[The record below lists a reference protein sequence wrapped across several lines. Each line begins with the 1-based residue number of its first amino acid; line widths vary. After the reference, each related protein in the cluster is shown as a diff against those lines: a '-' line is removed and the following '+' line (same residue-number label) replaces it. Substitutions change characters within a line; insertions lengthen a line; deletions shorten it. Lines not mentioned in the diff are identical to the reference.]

1 MAPTVN
7 RVPKTIS
14 KANKRHPV
22 PSGFTLI
29 EVLLVLAIISMV
41 MAVGLPA
48 ISRVTIFRLN
58 STARQF
64 SGLIKTIRNDA
75 ILLNQ
80 AHRLVLNLDKKTYW
94 VEAQTR
100 GGLLNEL
107 EPQGKKKGKDAPP
120 SSFSIADKYSK
131 EARPMPAGV
140 EMSGVYKEKEGQR
153 TDGVVYLHFF
163 PNGIND
169 AAIMYLQKEAS
180 PETTLSLLVRPTSGR
195 VDMFREKLKD
205 LNARPQQQ

>member
-1 MAPTVN
+1 MGPTVN
-7 RVPKTIS
+7 RVPTTIS
-14 KANKRHPV
+14 KATKRRPV

-29 EVLLVLAIISMV
+29 EVLLVLAIIAMV

-64 SGLIKTIRNDA
+64 SGLVKTIRNDA

-80 AHRLVLNLDKKTYW
+80 AHRLAFNLEKKTYW

-100 GGLLNEL
+100 GGLLNEVQ
-107 EPQGKKKGKDAPP
+107 PQAQKGKEAPP
-120 SSFSIADKYSK
+120 SVFTMADKYSK
-131 EARPMPAGV
+131 EPRSMPGGV
-140 EMSGVYKEKEGQR
+140 EVSGVYKEKEGQR

-169 AAIMYLQKEAS
+169 AGIIYLQKEAS
-180 PETTLSLLVRPTSGR
+180 PETTISLLVRPTSGR
-195 VDMFREKLKD
+195 VDMYREKLKD
-205 LNARPQQQ
+205 LNASPQQ